1 MRENPTGC
9 SAGSVVL
16 SWWNLS
22 CFLTQC
28 NYWFCWWSFA
38 ALRVCMAHKQVLD
51 GEYSFPAEICS
62 WMHGKFSL
70 FVFSIR
76 TAKVWVCWF
85 VSLPGAVNQQAVI
98 KDVKELLH
106 FPVQSLIYWSI
117 SNYLAAESYIFYFS
131 SPLWSRTEDQRHCMQ
146 GLSVLLSESISP
158 GYLWLFPFPLPD
170 QNLFHSTTPDLD
182 FSIPWLL
189 LLFSFCF
196 QKKKKKVFNAVYPRK
211 HFEHSVIKLG
221 GNPSLPLCLL
231 ASNHINMKWGCFWV
245 LTQCHRS
252 KHSHKYFQ
260 DVALNQDG
268 GWGKAT
274 SVLERNSFLLQPLS
288 KLLWHL
294 AINTQKLLYPQDHF
308 SCQ

>member
-1 MRENPTGC
+1 MEQDRRPETPHAEAL
-9 SAGSVVL
+9 SAVEWIYQPRIPV
-16 SWWNLS
+16 
-22 CFLTQC
+22 
-28 NYWFCWWSFA
+28 
-38 ALRVCMAHKQVLD
+38 
-51 GEYSFPAEICS
+51 
-62 WMHGKFSL
+62 
-70 FVFSIR
+70 
-76 TAKVWVCWF
+76 
-85 VSLPGAVNQQAVI
+85 AV
-98 KDVKELLH
+98 
-106 FPVQSLIYWSI
+106 
-117 SNYLAAESYIFYFS
+117 
-131 SPLWSRTEDQRHCMQ
+131 
-146 GLSVLLSESISP
+146 
-158 GYLWLFPFPLPD
+158 PLPSSRPKPFS
-170 QNLFHSTTPDLD
+170 QHHSRPGFFHSLVATVV
-182 FSIPWLL
+182 L
-189 LLFSFCF
+189 LLFPKR
-196 QKKKKKVFNAVYPRK
+196 KKNVFSAVYPRK

-260 DVALNQDG
+260 DVALNQDS